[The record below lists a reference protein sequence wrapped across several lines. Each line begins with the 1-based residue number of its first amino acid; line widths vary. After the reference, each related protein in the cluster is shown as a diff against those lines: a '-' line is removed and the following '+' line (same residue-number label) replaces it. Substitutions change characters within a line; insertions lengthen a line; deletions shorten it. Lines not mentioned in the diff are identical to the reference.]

1 MIQYGFQRLVLLNSA
16 GYRRAELPLDAA
28 VSLIAPNN
36 TGKTS
41 LINALQ
47 FLLIIDKRR
56 MDFGAHDVEISR
68 RFYFPHNSAYILL
81 EVALPTT
88 GTVVLGCVGKGVS
101 HDYEYFA
108 YKGVLDV
115 EEFRLDGG
123 SQVQQPQFKEHMAKR
138 GKLVFSYSSS
148 EFADALYGSRKKR
161 QEHEP
166 DFTVF
171 KLEHGSQADV
181 FQRVLTRTLR
191 LDKLRSGEVK
201 DYLLAI
207 FRRDLPDSNIDFKA
221 EWDKAFA
228 EVNADRAQYNA
239 TFKQKNVIKNLESLQ
254 SERLQLRGKLLH
266 FRPLID
272 AKLAEWENFYKQE
285 TAALDGQIVQLEK
298 EESRLQLQDREL
310 AEERLRTQQQ
320 LEKLAEIEHR
330 HKELAVEFTLVRERG
345 DLVQNLRNAEQRL
358 NEQIA
363 LVQQASARG
372 KQAIL
377 SDLRASAKEQAQ
389 LQRELATIADN
400 LYLHLKQGLPEIHVD
415 VLNRLFDS
423 QVMTLGPKAFE
434 SYPEKLQS
442 WLQDVLNQSSRVIE
456 LPGLKISLES
466 LSTHYDQRT
475 PEQIQQRLAELGQLI
490 EGLNRQ
496 LETAQA
502 LDAANQEKQK
512 LNAAVLQMQKDLE
525 KFDELQAL
533 NANQAERLAE
543 QTAFEEKLASLK
555 TRLDG
560 AADEA
565 KRIRE
570 LQRNLQG
577 QLTGL
582 KKQHDS
588 ICIRREN
595 RGDDAPLFN
604 CLADFPHQIWL
615 GNTDIALMQLDA
627 TLETYQRDCRNLLQL
642 DERIESHLAE
652 LHAGGLTKFQFIQ
665 GSESEIERIIEFAAH
680 LLLEAE
686 AIDRKTRDAVV
697 NVTACLREL
706 RDGLVTFKS
715 KMNELN
721 RLISRRQLSDLSV
734 FKIAPVDETQL
745 VEAVELLISTAEQA
759 NSGET
764 FDLFDHGSVLDDE
777 KINRAKKLLIA
788 EGEAKG
794 CLRIEHFFR
803 LEFIVGKAGRR
814 EESFTDLDSA
824 ASNGTVLMAKLVTG
838 LALLHLML
846 DKRSKVQAVCYL
858 DEASALDQ
866 RNQRNLIDTAQ
877 DFSFA
882 LIFASPTPLVTAR
895 YLVPIS
901 NIKGHNQISRQ
912 MWQIIEPLEAEEIEA

>member
-47 FLLIIDKRR
+47 YLLIIDKRR

-108 YKGVLDV
+108 YKGELNVDD
-115 EEFRLDGG
+115 FRLDDG
-123 SQVQQPQFKEHMAKR
+123 SQVQQPQFKEHMAR
-138 GKLVFSYSSS
+138 HGKLVFSYSSG

-181 FQRVLTRTLR
+181 FQKVLTRTLR

-207 FRRDLPDSNIDFKA
+207 FRRDLPDSSIDFKA

-228 EVNADRAQYNA
+228 EVNADRAQYDA
-239 TFKQKNVIKNLESLQ
+239 TFKQKNVIQTLERQQ

-272 AKLAEWENFYKQE
+272 AKLAEWESFYRQKTSSLNSHIKQ
-285 TAALDGQIVQLEK
+285 LDD
-298 EESRLQLQDREL
+298 EESRLQSRDREL
-310 AEERLRTQQQ
+310 IEERLQTIQQ
-320 LEKLAEIEHR
+320 LDKLIEIDRLHQ
-330 HKELAVEFTLVRERG
+330 ELAVELA
-345 DLVQNLRNAEQRL
+345 LVQDRSHLEQSLNNAERL
-358 NEQIA
+358 LDEQIA
-363 LVQQASARG
+363 LIQQASTRG
-372 KQAIL
+372 SQAIRR
-377 SDLRASAKEQAQ
+377 DLNATLKEQLQ
-389 LQRELATIADN
+389 LQRELGTIADN
-400 LYLHLKQGLPEIHVD
+400 LYLHLRT
-415 VLNRLFDS
+415 VLTETQLDGSNRLFNS
-423 QVMTLGPKAFE
+423 QVMTLGPQAF
-434 SYPEKLQS
+434 QS
-442 WLQDVLNQSSRVIE
+442 SPDLLKQWLQEVLNEQSGTLH
-456 LPGLKISLES
+456 LPGLAIQLES
-466 LSTHYDQRT
+466 LSAHYDQRT
-475 PEQIQQRLAELGQLI
+475 PEQIQQRLDELEQLS
-490 EGLNRQ
+490 ESLNRQ
-496 LETAQA
+496 LEAAQA
-502 LDAANQEKQK
+502 LDAARQEKQRLEAAVRDMQK
-512 LNAAVLQMQKDLE
+512 VLERYDQLQTLNASR
-525 KFDELQAL
+525 
-533 NANQAERLAE
+533 AERLAE
-543 QTAFEEKLASLK
+543 QKAIQEKLESLQAQLTGSSSETK
-555 TRLDG
+555 RL
-560 AADEA
+560 
-565 KRIRE
+565 RE
-570 LQRNLQG
+570 LQRSLQD
-577 QLTGL
+577 QLVEL
-582 KKQHDS
+582 KKQHES
-588 ICIRREN
+588 ICHRREN
-595 RGDDAPLFN
+595 RGDDAAMFS
-604 CLADFPHQIWL
+604 CLADLPHQLWL
-615 GNTDIALMQLDA
+615 GNADIELTQLDA
-627 TLETYQRDCRNLLQL
+627 ILEIYQRDCRTLTQL
-642 DERIESHLAE
+642 EERIESRLAE

-665 GSESEIERIIEFAAH
+665 GSETEIERIIEFAAH
-680 LLLEAE
+680 LPLEAE
-686 AIDRKTRDAVV
+686 ALERKARDAVV

-706 RDGLVTFKS
+706 RDGLVAFKS

-734 FKIAPVDETQL
+734 FKIAPVDESQL
-745 VEAVELLISTAEQA
+745 VEAIELLISTAEQA
-759 NSGET
+759 NSGDT
-764 FDLFDHGSVLDDE
+764 FDLFNHANVLDDE

-794 CLRIEHFFR
+794 CLRVEHFFR

-814 EESFTDLDSA
+814 EESFADLDSA

-846 DKRSKVQAVCYL
+846 NKGSKVQAVCYL

-877 DFSFA
+877 DFGFA

-901 NIKGHNQISRQ
+901 NISGYNQISRQ
-912 MWQIIEPLEAEEIEA
+912 MWQIIESLSPEETEA

>member
-56 MDFGAHDVEISR
+56 MDFGAHDVDASR

-108 YKGVLDV
+108 YKGELNV
-115 EEFRLDGG
+115 EAFRQDDGT
-123 SQVQQPQFKEHMAKR
+123 QVQQPQFKEHMAKQ
-138 GKLVFSYSSS
+138 GKLVFGYSSS

-171 KLEHGSQADV
+171 KLEHGSQADI

-207 FRRDLPDSNIDFKA
+207 FRRDLPDSNIDFKS

-228 EVNADRAQYNA
+228 EVNSDRAQYDA
-239 TFKQKNVIKNLESLQ
+239 TFKQKNVIQNLERLHSD
-254 SERLQLRGKLLH
+254 RLQLRGKLLF

-272 AKLAEWENFYKQE
+272 TKLAEWESFYQKE
-285 TAALDGQIVQLEK
+285 NVRLASQIGQLEK

-310 AEERLRTQQQ
+310 TEERLRTRQQRD
-320 LEKLAEIEHR
+320 KLIDIDR
-330 HKELAVEFTLVRERG
+330 RQKDLAVEFTLVRER
-345 DLVQNLRNAEQRL
+345 DVLVHSLQNAEHCL

-363 LVQQASARG
+363 LVQQASTRG
-372 KQAIL
+372 SQAIR
-377 SDLRASAKEQAQ
+377 SDLKASLNEQAQ

-400 LYLHLKQGLPEIHVD
+400 LYLHLKSVLPQTHLDGLNCL
-415 VLNRLFDS
+415 LNS
-423 QVMTLGPKAFE
+423 QVMTLGPQGFQ
-434 SYPEKLQS
+434 SSPDKLQS
-442 WLQDVLNQSSRVIE
+442 WMQEVLNPSSGDME

-466 LSTHYDQRT
+466 LSATYDQRS
-475 PEQIQQRLAELGQLI
+475 PDQIQQRFAELADRI
-490 EGLNRQ
+490 DGLNRQ
-496 LETAQA
+496 LEAAQA
-502 LDAANQEKQK
+502 LDVANQEKQR
-512 LNAAVLQMQKDLE
+512 LDARVRQMQKDLE
-525 KFDELQAL
+525 RFDELQSL
-533 NANQAERLAE
+533 NANQAERQAE
-543 QTAFEEKLASLK
+543 QTAIEEKLASLISQ
-555 TRLDG
+555 LDG
-560 AADEA
+560 FADEA

-570 LQRNLQG
+570 LQRSLQG
-577 QLTGL
+577 QLTEL
-582 KKQHDS
+582 RKQHES
-588 ICIRREN
+588 LCIRREN
-595 RGDDAPLFN
+595 RGDDAPMFH
-604 CLADFPHQIWL
+604 CLKDFPHRIWL
-615 GNTDIALMQLDA
+615 GNADIELTQLDA
-627 TLETYQRDCRNLLQL
+627 TLETYQRDCRILLQL
-642 DERIESHLAE
+642 DDRIESRLSE

-665 GSESEIERIIEFAAH
+665 GSETEIERIIEFAAH
-680 LLLEAE
+680 LPLEAE

-715 KMNELN
+715 KMNEFN

-734 FKIAPVDETQL
+734 FRIAPVEETQL
-745 VEAVELLISTAEQA
+745 VEAIELLISTAEQA

-764 FDLFDHGSVLDDE
+764 FDLFNHGSVLDDE

-794 CLRIEHFFR
+794 CLRVEHFFR
-803 LEFIVGKAGRR
+803 LEFIVGKPARR
-814 EESFTDLDSA
+814 EESFSDIDSA

-846 DKRSKVQAVCYL
+846 DKRSDVQAVCYL

-877 DFSFA
+877 DFRFA
-882 LIFASPTPLVTAR
+882 LIFASPTPLITAR

-901 NIKGHNQISRQ
+901 NIQGHNQISRQ
-912 MWQIIEPLEAEEIEA
+912 MWQVIEPLEAEGVDA

>member
-56 MDFGAHDVEISR
+56 MDFGAHDIEISR

-101 HDYEYFA
+101 HEYEYFA
-108 YKGVLDV
+108 YKGELNVD
-115 EEFRLDGG
+115 EFRQDDGT
-123 SQVQQPQFKEHMAKR
+123 QVQQPQFKDHMAKQR
-138 GKLVFSYSSS
+138 KLVFSYSAS

-171 KLEHGSQADV
+171 KLEHGSQVDV
-181 FQRVLTRTLR
+181 FQQVLTRTLR

-228 EVNADRAQYNA
+228 EVNADRAQYDA
-239 TFKQKNVIKNLESLQ
+239 TFKQKNVIQNL
-254 SERLQLRGKLLH
+254 ERLQSDRLRLRGKLLH

-272 AKLAEWENFYKQE
+272 AKLTEWESFYKQE
-285 TAALDGQIVQLEK
+285 TSALDARIDQLEK
-298 EESRLQLQDREL
+298 EESKLQSQDREL
-310 AEERLRTQQQ
+310 TEERLRTKQQ
-320 LEKLAEIEHR
+320 LNKLTEIDHR
-330 HKELAVEFTLVRERG
+330 HEELAVEFTLVRERG
-345 DLVQNLRNAEQRL
+345 DLVHNLQNAEQRL

-363 LVQQASARG
+363 LVQQASNRG
-372 KQAIL
+372 SQAIR
-377 SDLRASAKEQAQ
+377 SDLKASANEQAQ

-400 LYLHLKQGLPEIHVD
+400 LYLHLKSVLPQAHLDGL
-415 VLNRLFDS
+415 NCLFNS
-423 QVMTLGPKAFE
+423 QVMTLGPLAFQ
-434 SYPEKLQS
+434 SSPEKLQS
-442 WLQDVLNQSSRVIE
+442 WLRDVLNQPSGVID

-466 LSTHYDQRT
+466 LSAQYDQRT
-475 PEQIQQRLAELGQLI
+475 PNQIQQRLAELGQLI
-490 EGLNRQ
+490 DGLNRQ
-496 LETAQA
+496 LEAAQA
-502 LDAANQEKQK
+502 LDAANQEKQR
-512 LNAAVLQMQKDLE
+512 LEAVVRQMQKDLE
-525 KFDELQAL
+525 RFDELQTL

-543 QTAFEEKLASLK
+543 QTAIEEKLASLK
-555 TRLDG
+555 SQLDG
-560 AADEA
+560 FADEA
-565 KRIRE
+565 KRMRE
-570 LQRNLQG
+570 LQRSLQG
-577 QLTGL
+577 RLTEL
-582 KKQHDS
+582 KKQHES

-595 RGDDAPLFN
+595 RGDDAPMFN
-604 CLADFPHQIWL
+604 CLKDFPHRIWL
-615 GNTDIALMQLDA
+615 GNTDIELTQLDA
-627 TLETYQRDCRNLLQL
+627 TLETYQRDCRSLLQL
-642 DERIESHLAE
+642 DDRIESRLAE

-665 GSESEIERIIEFAAH
+665 GSEMEIERIIEFAAH
-680 LLLEAE
+680 LPLEAE

-715 KMNELN
+715 KMNEFN

-745 VEAVELLISTAEQA
+745 VEAIQLLISTAEQA

-764 FDLFDHGSVLDDE
+764 FDLFNHGSVLDDE

-794 CLRIEHFFR
+794 CLRVEHFFR
-803 LEFIVGKAGRR
+803 LEFIVGKPGRR
-814 EESFTDLDSA
+814 EESFTDIDSA

-901 NIKGHNQISRQ
+901 NIQGHNQISRQ
-912 MWQIIEPLEAEEIEA
+912 MWQIIEPLEVEGIEA

>member
-108 YKGVLDV
+108 YKGALDV
-115 EEFRLDGG
+115 EKFRLDDD
-123 SQVQQPQFKEHMAKR
+123 SQVQQPQFKEHMAKH

-166 DFTVF
+166 DLTVF

-228 EVNADRAQYNA
+228 EVNADRAQYDA
-239 TFKQKNVIKNLESLQ
+239 TFKQKNGIQTLERQQ
-254 SERLQLRGKLLH
+254 SDRLQLRGKLLH

-272 AKLAEWENFYKQE
+272 AKLVEWEAFYQQE
-285 TAALDGQIVQLEK
+285 TAALEAHIAQLEK
-298 EESRLQLQDREL
+298 DESKLQLQDREL
-310 AEERLRTQQQ
+310 TEEQLRTRQQ
-320 LEKLAEIEHR
+320 LEKLTDIDRR
-330 HKELAVEFTLVRERG
+330 HKELAVEFALVRERG
-345 DLVQNLRNAEQRL
+345 NLVDSLQNAEQRL

-363 LVQQASARG
+363 LVQQATARG
-372 KQAIL
+372 SEAIRR
-377 SDLRASAKEQAQ
+377 DLKGAMKEQAE

-400 LYLHLKQGLPEIHVD
+400 LYLHLKQVLPELHVD
-415 VLNRLFDS
+415 ALNRLFNS
-423 QVMTLGPKAFE
+423 QVMTLGPQAFE
-434 SYPEKLQS
+434 SSPQKLQA
-442 WLQDVLNQSSRVIE
+442 WLQDILSHLTGVIA

-475 PEQIQQRLAELGQLI
+475 PEQIQQRLAELAQLI
-490 EGLNRQ
+490 DGLNRQ
-496 LETAQA
+496 LDAAQA
-502 LDAANQEKQK
+502 LDAANQEKQR
-512 LNAAVLQMQKDLE
+512 LEAIVRQIQKELE
-525 KFDELQAL
+525 RFDELQAL
-533 NANQAERLAE
+533 NANQAERLDE
-543 QTAFEEKLASLK
+543 KTAIEEKLALLK

-560 AADEA
+560 SADEA
-565 KRIRE
+565 KRLRE
-570 LQRNLQG
+570 LQRALQD

-582 KKQHDS
+582 RKQHQS
-588 ICIRREN
+588 LCSRREN
-595 RGDDAPLFN
+595 RGDEASLFN
-604 CLADFPHQIWL
+604 CLADFPHQVWL
-615 GNTDIALMQLDA
+615 GSSDIALMQLDA
-627 TLETYQRDCRNLLQL
+627 TLETYQRDCKNLLQL
-642 DERIESHLAE
+642 DERIESRLTE

-665 GSESEIERIIEFAAH
+665 GSETEIERVLEFAAH
-680 LLLEAE
+680 LPLEAE
-686 AIDRKTRDAVV
+686 AIERKTRDAVV

-745 VEAVELLISTAEQA
+745 VEAVELLISTAEKA

-764 FDLFDHGSVLDDE
+764 FDLFNHGSVLDDE

-794 CLRIEHFFR
+794 CLRVEHFFR

-901 NIKGHNQISRQ
+901 NVKGHNQISRQ
-912 MWQIIEPLEAEEIEA
+912 MWQIIEPLEAEEMEA

>member
-1 MIQYGFQRLVLLNSA
+1 MMQYGFQRLVLLNSA

-56 MDFGAHDVEISR
+56 MDFGAHDVEVSR

-108 YKGVLDV
+108 YKGALDV
-115 EEFRLDGG
+115 EEFRLDDG
-123 SQVQQPQFKEHMAKR
+123 SQVQQPQLKEHMAKH

-228 EVNADRAQYNA
+228 EVNADRAQYDA
-239 TFKQKNVIKNLESLQ
+239 TFKQKNVIQTL
-254 SERLQLRGKLLH
+254 ERLQGDRLLLRGKLLH
-266 FRPLID
+266 FRQLID
-272 AKLAEWENFYKQE
+272 AKLVEWEHFYQRE
-285 TAALDGQIVQLEK
+285 TAARVEQIGQLEQ
-298 EESRLQLQDREL
+298 EESKLQLQDREL
-310 AEERLRTQQQ
+310 TEEQLRTRQQ
-320 LEKLAEIEHR
+320 LEKWTDIDR
-330 HKELAVEFTLVRERG
+330 KHKELAVEFALVRERG
-345 DLVQNLRNAEQRL
+345 DLVDRLQNAERSL
-358 NEQIA
+358 HEQIA
-363 LVQQASARG
+363 LVQQASTRG
-372 KQAIL
+372 SQAIL
-377 SDLRASAKEQAQ
+377 SDLKASEKEQTQ
-389 LQRELATIADN
+389 LQRESATIADN
-400 LYLHLKQGLPEIHVD
+400 LYLHLKQAIPEIHVD
-415 VLNRLFDS
+415 VLNRLFNS

-434 SYPEKLQS
+434 SSPEVLQS
-442 WLQDVLNQSSRVIE
+442 WLQEVLNQSSGVID

-466 LSTHYDQRT
+466 LAAHYDQRT
-475 PEQIQQRLAELGQLI
+475 PEQIQQRLAELEQLI
-490 EGLNRQ
+490 DGLNRQ
-496 LETAQA
+496 MDAAQA
-502 LDAANQEKQK
+502 LDAANQEKQRLEDVFRK
-512 LNAAVLQMQKDLE
+512 MQKELE
-525 KFDELQAL
+525 RFDELQTL
-533 NANQAERLAE
+533 NANQAERLDE
-543 QTAFEEKLASLK
+543 KTAIEEKLVSLK
-555 TRLDG
+555 TQLDG
-560 AADEA
+560 SAAEA
-565 KRIRE
+565 KRLRE
-570 LQRNLQG
+570 LQRTLQD

-582 KKQHDS
+582 RKQHQS

-595 RGDDAPLFN
+595 RGDEAPLFH
-604 CLADFPHQIWL
+604 CLADLPHQVWL
-615 GNTDIALMQLDA
+615 GSSDIALPQLDA
-627 TLETYQRDCRNLLQL
+627 TLETYQRDCKNLLQL
-642 DERIESHLAE
+642 DEKIESRLAE

-665 GSESEIERIIEFAAH
+665 GSETEIERILEFAAH
-680 LLLEAE
+680 LPLEAE

-734 FKIAPVDETQL
+734 FKIAPVDEIQL
-745 VEAVELLISTAEQA
+745 VEAVELLINTAEKA
-759 NSGET
+759 DSGET
-764 FDLFDHGSVLDDE
+764 FDLFNHGSVLDDE

-794 CLRIEHFFR
+794 CLRVEHFFR

-882 LIFASPTPLVTAR
+882 LIFASPIPLVTAR

-901 NIKGHNQISRQ
+901 NVKGHNQISQQ
-912 MWQIIEPLEAEEIEA
+912 MWQIIEPLEAEEMEA

>member
-1 MIQYGFQRLVLLNSA
+1 
-16 GYRRAELPLDAA
+16 
-28 VSLIAPNN
+28 
-36 TGKTS
+36 
-41 LINALQ
+41 
-47 FLLIIDKRR
+47 
-56 MDFGAHDVEISR
+56 
-68 RFYFPHNSAYILL
+68 NSAYIFL
-81 EVALPTT
+81 EVALPT

-101 HDYEYFA
+101 HGYEYFA
-108 YKGVLDV
+108 YKGELNV
-115 EEFRLDGG
+115 EEFRQDDG
-123 SQVQQPQFKEHMAKR
+123 SQVQQPQLKEHMAKR

-228 EVNADRAQYNA
+228 EVNADRAQYDA
-239 TFKQKNVIKNLESLQ
+239 TFKQKNVIQTLERLQ
-254 SERLQLRGKLLH
+254 SDRLQLRGKLFH

-272 AKLAEWENFYKQE
+272 AKLIEWEDFYRQE
-285 TAALDGQIVQLEK
+285 TAALDEHITQLEQ

-310 AEERLRTQQQ
+310 TEERVRTQQQ

-345 DLVQNLRNAEQRL
+345 DLVDSLQSAEQRL

-363 LVQQASARG
+363 LVQQATTRG
-372 KQAIL
+372 SEAIRR
-377 SDLRASAKEQAQ
+377 DLTVAIKEQAE

-400 LYLHLKQGLPEIHVD
+400 LYLHLKKVLPDIHVD
-415 VLNRLFDS
+415 ALNRLFDS
-423 QVMTLGPKAFE
+423 QVMTLGPQAFE
-434 SYPEKLQS
+434 SSLEKLQS
-442 WLQDVLNQSSRVIE
+442 WIQDVLSHPAGFIA
-456 LPGLKISLES
+456 LPGLKITLES
-466 LSTHYDQRT
+466 LSAHYDQRT
-475 PEQIQQRLAELGQLI
+475 PEQIQQRLAELEQLI
-490 EGLNRQ
+490 DGLNRQ
-496 LETAQA
+496 LEVAQA
-502 LDAANQEKQK
+502 LDAANQEKQR
-512 LNAAVLQMQKDLE
+512 LEAIARQTQKELE
-525 KFDELQAL
+525 RFDELQTL
-533 NANQAERLAE
+533 NANQAERLE
-543 QTAFEEKLASLK
+543 EKTAIEEKLALFK

-560 AADEA
+560 SAAEA

-570 LQRNLQG
+570 LQRALQD
-577 QLTGL
+577 QLTDL
-582 KKQHDS
+582 RKQHQG
-588 ICIRREN
+588 ICFRREN
-595 RGDDAPLFN
+595 RGDEASLFN
-604 CLADFPHQIWL
+604 CLADFPHLTWL
-615 GNTDIALMQLDA
+615 GHADISLTQLDA

-642 DERIESHLAE
+642 DERIESRLAE

-665 GSESEIERIIEFAAH
+665 GSETEIERILEFAAH
-680 LLLEAE
+680 LPLEAE

-715 KMNELN
+715 KMSELN
-721 RLISRRQLSDLSV
+721 RLISRRQLSDLAV

-764 FDLFDHGSVLDDE
+764 FDLFNHGSVLDDE
-777 KINRAKKLLIA
+777 KINRAKKLLIN

-794 CLRIEHFFR
+794 CLRVEHFFR

-814 EESFTDLDSA
+814 EEFFTDLDSA

-901 NIKGHNQISRQ
+901 NVKGHNQISRQ
-912 MWQIIEPLEAEEIEA
+912 MWQIIEPLEAVEIEA